1 MKNSA
6 KLLLEFSIILGI
18 FTLIT
23 TYIVST
29 TSGRVA
35 PFIPI
40 ISEMPFSEPEES
52 IFSTGLGI
60 SLFGTFLVI
69 QVLYRLFH
77 PLAKNLGDFYV
88 KGARISWIAATIG
101 SICGIITVSFN
112 WKEFPVLHGITAF
125 TLFTTYL
132 VTSTFSYDLMRKNNL
147 DNNIRKYAL
156 VAGWFFYIMMA
167 VFSVLDNLD
176 MLEKRDDFF
185 HRMENP
191 PDVNTERSVYLNLT
205 ALCEWAMVFSFYLN
219 FSTYREFIKN
229 EKI

>member
-60 SLFGTFLVI
+60 SLFGTFLV
-69 QVLYRLFH
+69 VFWKHYHGLKCVKHNMFLLFFDEQ
-77 PLAKNLGDFYV
+77 K
-88 KGARISWIAATIG
+88 AAT
-101 SICGIITVSFN
+101 SF
-112 WKEFPVLHGITAF
+112 KKHRMLKTHQFL
-125 TLFTTYL
+125 
-132 VTSTFSYDLMRKNNL
+132 TFSSK
-147 DNNIRKYAL
+147 
-156 VAGWFFYIMMA
+156 V
-167 VFSVLDNLD
+167 V
-176 MLEKRDDFF
+176 
-185 HRMENP
+185 
-191 PDVNTERSVYLNLT
+191 
-205 ALCEWAMVFSFYLN
+205 
-219 FSTYREFIKN
+219 
-229 EKI
+229 KIEQQKM

>member
-69 QVLYRLFH
+69 QVLYRLFQ

-88 KGARISWIAATIG
+88 KGTRISWIAATIG
-101 SICGIITVSFN
+101 SICGIITVSYN
-112 WKEFPVLHGITAF
+112 WKECPV
-125 TLFTTYL
+125 
-132 VTSTFSYDLMRKNNL
+132 
-147 DNNIRKYAL
+147 
-156 VAGWFFYIMMA
+156 
-167 VFSVLDNLD
+167 
-176 MLEKRDDFF
+176 
-185 HRMENP
+185 
-191 PDVNTERSVYLNLT
+191 
-205 ALCEWAMVFSFYLN
+205 
-219 FSTYREFIKN
+219 
-229 EKI
+229 